1 MQLWLWEGLS
11 PGQGKNRNIVE
22 IWKLDS
28 VKKNAIPI
36 SNFLG
41 REQ

>member
-28 VKKNAIPI
+28 VKKKMQYQYRT
-36 SNFLG
+36 F
-41 REQ
+41 